1 MNFMRHGGHHAAT
14 ACRPLPKAEAGS
26 TPKKQGLDLCLDEV
40 LVSGQRFGYSAF
52 PHDHKGNAIG
62 EAPILVRAL
71 LEEPIGGFEQRPVER
86 HDFDVRVV
94 AQSIDERDS
103 GNPVRDAGQR
113 GANFKNDRIGRDD
126 FVIAALE
133 VGAEAYSNCMILIT
147 RRKQRD
153 CVSGIE
159 KNDGTHYA

>member
-1 MNFMRHGGHHAAT
+1 MNLIPQGGYDAAK
-14 ACRPLPKAEAGS
+14 ACRPRPNAKAGS
-26 TPKKQGLDLCLDEV
+26 NLKKQGLDFCLDEV
-40 LVSGQRFGYSAF
+40 LVGGQSFGYSALL
-52 PHDHKGNAIG
+52 HEHEGNTIG

-71 LEEPIGGFEQRPVER
+71 FEEPISGFEQRPVER
-86 HDFDVRVV
+86 HDFDVRVA
-94 AQSIDERDS
+94 AQPIEKRDS
-103 GNPVRDAGQR
+103 GDPVRDAGQR
-113 GANFKNDRIGRDD
+113 GANFKNACVGRDD

-133 VGAEAYSNCMILIT
+133 VSAEAFGICMIPIA

>member
-1 MNFMRHGGHHAAT
+1 MLHGGHHAAT

-26 TPKKQGLDLCLDEV
+26 NREKQGLDLCLDEV
-40 LVSGQRFGYSAF
+40 LVGGQSFGYSAF
-52 PHDHKGNAIG
+52 AHEHKGNASG

-86 HDFDVRVV
+86 HDFDVRGV
-94 AQSIDERDS
+94 AQPIDKRDS

-113 GANFKNDRIGRDD
+113 GAIFKNDRVGRDD
-126 FVIAALE
+126 SVIASPE
-133 VGAEAYSNCMILIT
+133 VGAEAFSNCMILIA

-153 CVSGIE
+153 CVSSIE